1 MGAKTAIAVAS
12 AAAVAAASVAIVLA
26 TEGSGSGRR
35 SAAEPGVAGRSLS
48 VPTHGRPRAGC
59 PVTRAGWQPPPG
71 QEEGRLWVAFGPT
84 GGTYRVPRQSV
95 APDGSL
101 GVKFAWRRGPGVR
114 GGVKVEAR
122 RLDRRAPP
130 VRRRISPHGYGLT
143 GLQASGIG
151 FPTAGCWRVTAS
163 AGGARLT
170 FVLLL
175 VAPGPTRPPTL
186 RTHPSGVVV
195 GCARRSEA
203 DFPGAFTDPRNLV
216 VGPLVLVGAG
226 EPTPASVVREF
237 GGNKFPLLVKAGHTV
252 TLRLPRAVRS
262 LAGLAY
268 GGLGKRPL
276 PEGEVRLGD
285 AAHTMTFVACRP
297 GSPTRTYRPDGPS
310 ASRAD
315 GEAVTFWSGFV
326 VMHKP
331 ACVPLQ
337 VFVDDDPSPREAVID
352 MGAGRCHQ

>member
-1 MGAKTAIAVAS
+1 
-12 AAAVAAASVAIVLA
+12 
-26 TEGSGSGRR
+26 
-35 SAAEPGVAGRSLS
+35 
-48 VPTHGRPRAGC
+48 
-59 PVTRAGWQPPPG
+59 
-71 QEEGRLWVAFGPT
+71 
-84 GGTYRVPRQSV
+84 
-95 APDGSL
+95 
-101 GVKFAWRRGPGVR
+101 
-114 GGVKVEAR
+114 
-122 RLDRRAPP
+122 
-130 VRRRISPHGYGLT
+130 
-143 GLQASGIG
+143 
-151 FPTAGCWRVTAS
+151 
-163 AGGARLT
+163 
-170 FVLLL
+170 
-175 VAPGPTRPPTL
+175 
-186 RTHPSGVVV
+186 
-195 GCARRSEA
+195 
-203 DFPGAFTDPRNLV
+203 
-216 VGPLVLVGAG
+216 VGAG
-226 EPTPASVVREF
+226 EPTPESVVREF
-237 GGNKFPLLVKAGHTV
+237 GGNKFPLLVAAGHTV
-252 TLRLPRAVRS
+252 TLRLARAVRS